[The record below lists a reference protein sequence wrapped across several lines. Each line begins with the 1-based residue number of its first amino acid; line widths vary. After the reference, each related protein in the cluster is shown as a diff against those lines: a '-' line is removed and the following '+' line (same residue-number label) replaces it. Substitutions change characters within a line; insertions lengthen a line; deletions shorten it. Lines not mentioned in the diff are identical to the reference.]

1 MRSLTKAVNF
11 MFSMFINM
19 AWEHG
24 IAFFTFTQAYRAVA
38 PILNYRINPT
48 AENYLRIVDN
58 YRPTRLQMSVSY
70 PCIIDWMPWPSMRER
85 LILHH
90 STNPH
95 LDQVVVDVGCGFC
108 VQVDLSEY
116 VAGIEPVI
124 GHLRVWDLV
133 TAMAPSER
141 PKSVVNED
149 GLLDDTAVQVLS
161 DDDDEVPWV
170 DPLQD
175 EPCDEDRTCDLPAPS
190 AEVLFESRSFALRAF
205 KKLIKVGERMLEF
218 NMIPSFFE
226 KYPELFDP
234 SHNYI
239 AYGPRL
245 QPRVPYDPVKSP
257 PDANHDSM
265 LRYVQLTSLAI
276 RAISEKS
283 SPTSAE

>member
-1 MRSLTKAVNF
+1 MRSLTKAANF
-11 MFSMFINM
+11 MFSMFVNM

-24 IAFFTFTQAYRAVA
+24 IAFFTFTQAYRAVG

-48 AENYLRIVDN
+48 AQNYFRIVEN

-70 PCIIDWMPWPSMRER
+70 PCIIDWMPWPSMRDR
-85 LILHH
+85 LILYH
-90 STNPH
+90 STNPQ

-108 VQVDLSEY
+108 VQVDLSEF

-133 TAMAPSER
+133 TAMAPPTP
-141 PKSVVNED
+141 PKRVINED
-149 GLLDDTAVQVLS
+149 GLLDDTAVQALS
-161 DDDDEVPWV
+161 GDDNEVPWV

-175 EPCDEDRTCDLPAPS
+175 MPGDEDRACDLPAAS

-226 KYPELFDP
+226 NYPELFD
-234 SHNYI
+234 SSNNYM

-257 PDANHDSM
+257 PEADHESM
-265 LRYVQLTSLAI
+265 LRYVRLTRLAMK
-276 RAISEKS
+276 AISEKS
-283 SPTSAE
+283 LSVYAE